1 MSITQ
6 NSLPGIP
13 FISSKMELCL
23 SWKVETGSLRD
34 WERRVHN
41 MENIGKYKTKAPRKI
56 TFYLTKEEQEL
67 YLMIPKGFAKF
78 VHDAIAAKMKEVGK

>member
-1 MSITQ
+1 MG
-6 NSLPGIP
+6 P
-13 FISSKMELCL
+13 CL
-23 SWKVETGSLRD
+23 NWKAETGSLKD

-56 TFYLTKEEQEL
+56 SFYLTKEEQEL

-78 VHDAIAAKMKEVGK
+78 VHDAISAKMKEMGK